1 MRAVNL
7 LPRDEQPRSF
17 AANRKVAFGAAGGV
31 ALASVALTALM
42 IGAGG
47 AIQQQNAERDS
58 LNAQLAALPRA
69 AVENRDVETNAAL
82 ASEKNLRVTA
92 LSTALSTRVAWDRV
106 LSQISQVLPE
116 DVWLTSLTSQSGG
129 GRRQRLDR
137 SGRASRRE
145 RHADRLDVLPARR
158 GPVPGP
164 PRGDSGAHGRPP
176 ADEREPGPRASRS
189 RSVHDSSDRQG
200 SRSDPVKRKLSP
212 RALFV
217 AVIGGVLVYAL
228 VFWFVLVS
236 PKRAEASA
244 LKAEVAALEIT
255 VANARIA
262 AAPRSSQDTAPIA
275 VADIF
280 RLAKA
285 MPSAPDMPGI
295 LLELDRIAEETGV
308 EFQSVTPAASVVVG
322 DFQTV
327 PITLAFDG
335 NFYEL
340 SDFLFRLRTLVG
352 VRAGE
357 LRAAGRL
364 FAVESISF
372 AESSKGFPELGATLS
387 IVAYVYGTDV
397 SASAGAPPEATT
409 PPADPNAAT
418 PAPEP
423 TVAPTGAEAS
433 P

>member
-1 MRAVNL
+1 M
-7 LPRDEQPRSF
+7 
-17 AANRKVAFGAAGGV
+17 
-31 ALASVALTALM
+31 
-42 IGAGG
+42 
-47 AIQQQNAERDS
+47 
-58 LNAQLAALPRA
+58 
-69 AVENRDVETNAAL
+69 
-82 ASEKNLRVTA
+82 
-92 LSTALSTRVAWDRV
+92 
-106 LSQISQVLPE
+106 
-116 DVWLTSLTSQSGG
+116 
-129 GRRQRLDR
+129 
-137 SGRASRRE
+137 
-145 RHADRLDVLPARR
+145 
-158 GPVPGP
+158 
-164 PRGDSGAHGRPP
+164 
-176 ADEREPGPRASRS
+176 
-189 RSVHDSSDRQG
+189 
-200 SRSDPVKRKLSP
+200 KRKLSP
-212 RALFV
+212 RALFI

-262 AAPRSSQDTAPIA
+262 AAPRSNQDTAPIA

-285 MPSAPDMPGI
+285 MPSVPDMPGI

-423 TVAPTGAEAS
+423 AVAPTGAEAS

>member
-1 MRAVNL
+1 M
-7 LPRDEQPRSF
+7 
-17 AANRKVAFGAAGGV
+17 K
-31 ALASVALTALM
+31 
-42 IGAGG
+42 
-47 AIQQQNAERDS
+47 
-58 LNAQLAALPRA
+58 
-69 AVENRDVETNAAL
+69 
-82 ASEKNLRVTA
+82 K
-92 LSTALSTRVAWDRV
+92 
-106 LSQISQVLPE
+106 
-116 DVWLTSLTSQSGG
+116 
-129 GRRQRLDR
+129 
-137 SGRASRRE
+137 
-145 RHADRLDVLPARR
+145 
-158 GPVPGP
+158 
-164 PRGDSGAHGRPP
+164 
-176 ADEREPGPRASRS
+176 
-189 RSVHDSSDRQG
+189 
-200 SRSDPVKRKLSP
+200 KLSP
-212 RALFV
+212 TALFAV
-217 AVIGGVLVYAL
+217 VIGGVLVYAV
-228 VFWFVLVS
+228 VFWFLLVS

-262 AAPRSSQDTAPIA
+262 AAPRSNQDTAPIA

-285 MPSAPDMPGI
+285 MPSVPDMPGI

-409 PPADPNAAT
+409 PPTDPNAAT

-423 TVAPTGAEAS
+423 AVAPTGAEAS

>member
-1 MRAVNL
+1 M
-7 LPRDEQPRSF
+7 
-17 AANRKVAFGAAGGV
+17 
-31 ALASVALTALM
+31 
-42 IGAGG
+42 
-47 AIQQQNAERDS
+47 
-58 LNAQLAALPRA
+58 
-69 AVENRDVETNAAL
+69 
-82 ASEKNLRVTA
+82 
-92 LSTALSTRVAWDRV
+92 
-106 LSQISQVLPE
+106 
-116 DVWLTSLTSQSGG
+116 
-129 GRRQRLDR
+129 
-137 SGRASRRE
+137 
-145 RHADRLDVLPARR
+145 
-158 GPVPGP
+158 
-164 PRGDSGAHGRPP
+164 
-176 ADEREPGPRASRS
+176 
-189 RSVHDSSDRQG
+189 
-200 SRSDPVKRKLSP
+200 
-212 RALFV
+212 
-217 AVIGGVLVYAL
+217 
-228 VFWFVLVS
+228 
-236 PKRAEASA
+236 
-244 LKAEVAALEIT
+244 EIT

-262 AAPRSSQDTAPIA
+262 ATPRSNPDTAPIA

-285 MPSAPDMPGI
+285 MPSVPDMPGI

-308 EFQSVTPAASVVVG
+308 EFQSVAPATSVVVS

-357 LRAAGRL
+357 LRASGRL

-372 AESSKGFPELGATLS
+372 AESPKGFPELGATLS

-397 SASAGAPPEATT
+397 PASAGAPPEATT

-423 TVAPTGAEAS
+423 AAAPTGAEAS